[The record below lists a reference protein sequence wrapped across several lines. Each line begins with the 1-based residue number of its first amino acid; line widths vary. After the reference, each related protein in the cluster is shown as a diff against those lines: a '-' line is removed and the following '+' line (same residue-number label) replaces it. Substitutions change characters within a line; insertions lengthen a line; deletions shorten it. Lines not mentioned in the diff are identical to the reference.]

1 MKNQISI
8 EKVGCFLEL
17 MQDAID
23 PYLNS
28 GRDMIR
34 NKENAKKKENYIGK
48 ENSSNLKRTFVNKR
62 GFSAQKSESIE
73 NKNLGIEKH

>member
-1 MKNQISI
+1 MKNQINI

-28 GRDMIR
+28 SRDMIK

-48 ENSSNLKRTFVNKR
+48 ENSSNLKRTFENKR
-62 GFSAQKSESIE
+62 GFSVQKSVSIE
-73 NKNLGIEKH
+73 NKNLVIEN